1 MSTQTMSTK
10 QSTVQRTKQTI
21 SYSNFDVNKLLVQP
35 LEDNKLNTAQKLAM
49 VRYKHDQYS
58 EGLCQIQSHNCKLF
72 TYGIPRAG
80 PYYATDKARAFV
92 KVPEDVN
99 DPKSVTFFNKLELID
114 TLMQTTEFKKKLFG
128 SDKVANLYKYQPIVR
143 VAEEREDEDADDAVD
158 KAPKKN
164 YGPRPRYMKVKVDLD
179 WETSNV
185 KTKCFVKDDSGA
197 RVPVT
202 DITTLDELNKYVR
215 YQSTICMVMI
225 LNKVY
230 ASKAKVNGESKKYGA
245 TFKLSQVV
253 CELPTSSYSGQ
264 DEDAFIDDEDNSTQL
279 SGLKINAVEEEDEDE
294 PTVTL
299 NESSVKVNLASAL
312 DDEDEDEDE
321 DEDDEGEEVVETPR
335 VVIQPAK
342 TPAKRGTKK

>member
-1 MSTQTMSTK
+1 MSAQTMSTK

-21 SYSNFDVNKLLVQP
+21 SYSNFDVNKLVVQP

-99 DPKSVTFFNKLELID
+99 DPKSVTFFNKLESID
-114 TLMQTTEFKKKLFG
+114 TLMQSTEFKKKLFG

-143 VAEEREDEDADDAVD
+143 VAEEREDDDEEVVEQT
-158 KAPKKN
+158 PKKN

-179 WETSNV
+179 WESSAV
-185 KTKCFVKDDSGA
+185 KTKCFVKDETGA
-197 RVPVT
+197 RIPVT
-202 DITTLDELNKYVR
+202 DVSTLDELNKYVR

-253 CELPTSSYSGQ
+253 CEPPSNSYSGQ

-279 SGLKINAVEEEDEDE
+279 SGLKINTDEDDDVQ
-294 PTVTL
+294 TLTL

-312 DDEDEDEDE
+312 DNEEEDEEDEDEEE
-321 DEDDEGEEVVETPR
+321 DEEEVIEAPK
-335 VVIQPAK
+335 VVAAPPAK
-342 TPAKRGTKK
+342 APASKRGKK